1 MTQTFNFEAAMERL
15 NVIAQE
21 LEKDDVPLE
30 IAIALFEE
38 GLNLSK
44 KCQVQLNTYE
54 AKVKDLVEKHQG
66 EKND

>member
-30 IAIALFEE
+30 KAIALFEE